1 MLASVWSWLEGIE
14 AEEWS
19 AAAAWSTLLVA
30 LAAARVAYGQLQEAA
45 RLRREQAQPYVVA
58 FMEPSVADQ
67 VHVDLVLKNL
77 GATAALDVQVRI
89 EPPPRRAEW
98 QGLSEA
104 LELPAT
110 LPVLVPGHE
119 WRTFWD
125 SIHQRKDSGLPDVHE
140 AVVTFG
146 DSTGERHEYR
156 FTLDWGPVSRRGYL
170 ITYNMHHAAS
180 ALRDIKTEVKKWREG
195 AGSKGIQVWVRDG
208 EARQER
214 LRQQLDERRANSNG
228 DAGRR
233 WLDRA
238 QAVLD
243 RFR

>member
-1 MLASVWSWLEGIE
+1 VLASVGGWLEGID

-19 AAAAWSTLLVA
+19 ASAAWSTLLVA
-30 LAAARVAYGQLQEAA
+30 LVAARVAYGQLQEAA

-77 GATAALDVQVRI
+77 GATAALDVQVRVD
-89 EPPPRRAEW
+89 PQPRRAE
-98 QGLSEA
+98 QPGLSEA

-119 WRTFWD
+119 WRAFWD

-146 DSTGERHEYR
+146 DSTGERYAYR
-156 FTLDWGPVSRRGYL
+156 FVLDWGPVSQRGYL
-170 ITYNMHHAAS
+170 VTYNLHHAAS
-180 ALRDIKTEVKKWREG
+180 ALRDIRSEVKKWRDG
-195 AGSKGIQVWVRDG
+195 PKGVQVWVRDG

-214 LRQQLDERRANSNG
+214 LREQLAERRSPPERSRDRWGWVNRVRAAL
-228 DAGRR
+228 AG
-233 WLDRA
+233 
-238 QAVLD
+238 
-243 RFR
+243 FR